1 MNRILIVYY
10 TGTGSTGIVA
20 ESALN
25 NLKERGIE
33 AEALRLTHSSKDKLS
48 ELVHNYDGLILMY
61 AVHAFNAPEPV
72 YEWLDRLESV
82 SAKPAMV
89 ISVSGGGEMVSNTA
103 CRVTAIKKLTS
114 KGFKVTTEAMAAMPN
129 NWMSPNPDIVSRA
142 LLAIAPQKVA
152 DWIDAFLSGQPNEVL
167 PVKTIDRVITKVGT
181 LEKHGGRLFG
191 KNIVV
196 GSTCNG
202 CGWCVKNCPAGNI
215 AFQEFSEE
223 QMPVFGKVCH
233 FCLGCVYG
241 CPQKALTPGKLKFA
255 VIKTGYSI
263 KDIKNKES
271 LDLEDPQTLNQ
282 VSEALGDKGW
292 EGVKR
297 YLGLTN

>member
-10 TGTGSTGIVA
+10 TGTGSTGIIA
-20 ESALN
+20 ESTLV
-25 NLKERGIE
+25 NLKERGID
-33 AEALRLTHSSKDKLS
+33 AEAFRLTHSSKEKLS
-48 ELVHNYDGLILMY
+48 ELTQVYDGLILMY

-72 YEWLDRLESV
+72 YEWLDHLGSV

-103 CRVTAIKKLTS
+103 CRVAVIKKLAS
-114 KGFKVTTEAMAAMPN
+114 KGYKVTTEAMAAMPN
-129 NWMSPNPDIVSRA
+129 NWMSPNPDIVSSA
-142 LLAIAPQKVA
+142 LIAIVPQKVA
-152 DWIDAFLSGQPNEVL
+152 SWMDAFLAGKPVAVV
-167 PVKTIDRVITKVGT
+167 PVKAIDRVITKVGT
-181 LEKHGGRLFG
+181 LEKHGGYLFG
-191 KNIVV
+191 KNIKV

-215 AFQEFSEE
+215 AFPELSKE
-223 QMPVFGKVCH
+223 QKPVFSKVCQ

-255 VIKTGYSI
+255 VIKSGYSI
-263 KDIKNKES
+263 KDIKNKET
-271 LDLEDPQTLNQ
+271 LDLNDPAILNQ
-282 VSEALGDKGW
+282 LSEALGESGW
-292 EGVKR
+292 VGVKR

>member
-20 ESALN
+20 EHALN
-25 NLKERGIE
+25 NLMERGIE
-33 AEALRLTHSSKDKLS
+33 AEAFRLTHSSKDKLS
-48 ELVHNYDGLILMY
+48 ELAHSYDGLILLY

-103 CRVTAIKKLTS
+103 CRVTEIKKLAS
-114 KGFKVTTEAMAAMPN
+114 KGYKVTTEAMAAMPN

-142 LLAIAPQKVA
+142 LLAIIPQKVA
-152 DWIDAFLSGQPNEVL
+152 SWIDAFLAGQPTEVM
-167 PVKTIDRVITKVGT
+167 PVKTIDRMITKVGT
-181 LEKHGGRLFG
+181 LEKHGGHLFG
-191 KNIVV
+191 KNIKV

-215 AFQEFSEE
+215 AFQELSEE
-223 QMPVFGKVCH
+223 QMPIFGKVCH

-255 VIKTGYSI
+255 VIKSGYSI
-263 KDIKNKES
+263 NGIKIKEA
-271 LDLEDPQTLNQ
+271 LDLNDPATLNQ
-282 VSEALGDKGW
+282 LNEALGSSGW
-292 EGVKR
+292 LGVKR